1 MQHLQDTNE
10 MGRIVPGNAPRTLAR
25 LLMDELTPKLKVA

>member
-25 LLMDELTPKLKVA
+25 LLMDELKTLKKVA